1 MGPSQICGCPFREP
15 RVFTIAHIYTY
26 TYIHIYIHIFICM
39 YFYCTHIHTIS
50 LAHVFFPPWH
60 RRSPAILP
68 LCLAALRGEN
78 GRGHSPNSCIFLG
91 TFGEMIHFNL
101 AYCFFYLFLFW
112 KCFCVLFV
120 VGSVFVCFC
129 VCQPLRGFLTG
140 ILIGC
145 FFFLMFDA
153 FFGVP
158 VEQLLILVILETYV
172 PCCTAVLYIY
182 NIFNWNLTWRVKSQV
197 HSI

>member
-1 MGPSQICGCPFREP
+1 M
-15 RVFTIAHIYTY
+15 
-26 TYIHIYIHIFICM
+26 
-39 YFYCTHIHTIS
+39 HIHTHIYMHVF
-50 LAHVFFPPWH
+50 LLYAHSYNFIGTRVFFPPWH

-101 AYCFFYLFLFW
+101 AYCFFYLFLILEMFL
-112 KCFCVLFV
+112 CFICRWF
-120 VGSVFVCFC
+120 SFVCFC

-145 FFFLMFDA
+145 FFF
-153 FFGVP
+153 
-158 VEQLLILVILETYV
+158 
-172 PCCTAVLYIY
+172 
-182 NIFNWNLTWRVKSQV
+182 
-197 HSI
+197 